1 MSTTAELTASD
12 DPEGH
17 ARTTRSLVA
26 SFAARLGALGY
37 VSGGEAIG
45 SQLAGI
51 GALGKRV
58 SETEQGSRLRTALAR
73 GLAGNNGQAL
83 WQALKVDTWL
93 SGMPPSPVLDELR
106 NDLAVLLAEDL
117 DEVLETPPGSTAVPT
132 ATLPP
137 AEPVAFLDVMV
148 GLWAWGRELSSA
160 VEVAAGQPRLSLGAV
175 ADLRDDGPPVD
186 GPLLR

>member
-1 MSTTAELTASD
+1 VTAAEFTAND
-12 DPEGH
+12 DPKGH

-37 VSGGEAIG
+37 VSGGDAIG
-45 SQLAGI
+45 SHLAGI

-58 SETEQGSRLRTALAR
+58 SATDEGSRLRTALAR

-93 SGMPPSPVLDELR
+93 SGMPPSAVLDELR

-117 DEVLETPPGSTAVPT
+117 DEVLETPPGSNAVPT
-132 ATLPP
+132 ATLAP
-137 AEPVAFLDVMV
+137 AEPIGFLDVMV
-148 GLWAWGRELSSA
+148 GLWAWGRELSTA
-160 VEVAAGQPRLSLGAV
+160 VEVAAGRPSLSLGV
-175 ADLRDDGPPVD
+175 VHDLRVDGPPVD